1 MTRQARVAKR
11 SVGFAL
17 VNLVVLGSLT
27 APVVTGLPLAIAA
40 LEPEGGRASALAT
53 VVTWGAV
60 AAVVSNP
67 VFGFLSDR
75 TRGRFG
81 RRRPW
86 ILGGVVVGLA
96 ASLLITVADSVPA
109 LAAAWVLAQVA
120 YNAALA
126 AVAGMLGDQV
136 PEGER
141 ASASGLFA
149 GAAFVGTLPPLVLAV
164 LLPTR
169 PDVVLLAMPT
179 AALVVGV
186 GFCLLAPDPQR
197 PRPARRADVPG
208 DDGLRAPARWRA
220 AVAPRAPGFA
230 AVWLQRFVMQLA
242 FSLMTS
248 FTLFFVSDR
257 FDVAPRAAGSVV
269 AIATIVGGAAVVV
282 AAVSAGFLA
291 GRRGRYGPYLAGA
304 AGGLAVAG
312 LVRAFGA
319 DSAHLWISSLVGG
332 LAIGTFFAVDFA
344 LALRA
349 IPAINTGGY
358 LGVLNVAET
367 LPQTIAPVVALLV
380 LGVGGG
386 DPFSSSGDNYLLL
399 YAVAAAT
406 ALAALL
412 PMRWLRS
419 VLNRE
424 SSAA

>member
-1 MTRQARVAKR
+1 MKR
-11 SVGFAL
+11 PLGFAL

-27 APVVTGLPLAIAA
+27 APVVTGLPLAIADIVPDDA
-40 LEPEGGRASALAT
+40 RAGALAA

-60 AAVVSNP
+60 AAVVANP
-67 VFGFLSDR
+67 AFGYLSDR

-86 ILGGVVVGLA
+86 ILGGTAAGLG
-96 ASLLITVADSVPA
+96 ASLLITVADSVAA
-109 LAAAWVLAQVA
+109 LVVAWVLAQVA

-136 PEGER
+136 AEGER

-149 GAAFVGTLPPLVLAV
+149 GAAFVGTLPPLLLAA
-164 LLPTR
+164 LLPQR
-169 PDVVLLAMPT
+169 PDVVVLAMPV
-179 AALVVGV
+179 AAVVVAV
-186 GFCLLAPDPQR
+186 GFCLVASDPPPAV
-197 PRPARRADVPG
+197 PREASP
-208 DDGLRAPARWRA
+208 RWRA
-220 AVAPRAPGFA
+220 SRGPAAPGFA

-257 FDVAPRAAGSVV
+257 FGATPRAAGAVV
-269 AIATIVGGAAVVV
+269 AVATIVGGAAVVA

-291 GRRGRYGPYLAGA
+291 GRRGRYGPYLTA
-304 AGGLAVAG
+304 AALGLAAAAV
-312 LVRAFGA
+312 LRAFSA

-344 LALRA
+344 LALRT

-367 LPQTIAPVVALLV
+367 LPQTLAPVVALFV
-380 LGVGGG
+380 LGIGGG
-386 DPFSSSGDNYLLL
+386 DPFSAAGDNYLLL

-406 ALAALL
+406 ALAALV
-412 PMRWLRS
+412 PMRWLRA
-419 VLNRE
+419 VIDRE
-424 SSAA
+424 LTPGR